1 MATLAN
7 VRRTSE
13 SIIHFPSTNSS
24 ETYITILI
32 PLISGNGEKPT
43 AEKRHTQDTTK
54 PDSDRNAH
62 TETRLGQRDDSPRNA
77 ATVPYHDT

>member
-1 MATLAN
+1 VNNPKNRIEIRGFAAEAKCDKLQWHKKANGAPWLAN

-13 SIIHFPSTNSS
+13 PVIHFPSTNSS

-43 AEKRHTQDTTK
+43 AHL
-54 PDSDRNAH
+54 PD
-62 TETRLGQRDDSPRNA
+62 A
-77 ATVPYHDT
+77 AV